1 MKKGGSEAIVIS
13 LGGSVLV
20 PSAIDTGFLM
30 AFRKLILRFAKEGK
44 KFVIICGGGQTA
56 RSYQSSAARVVQLDK
71 DDADWLG
78 IHATRLNAQLLRDV
92 LSDVAHK
99 RVVKNPNEKTAF
111 KEAVLI
117 AAGWKPG
124 RSTDYVATVLA
135 KNYGVKTIIN
145 VTNKDY
151 VYDRN
156 PDEHKDARPLRH
168 ITWQEF
174 MSMFGAE
181 WSPGLNVPF
190 DPVAS
195 RAAHDSKI
203 RVVVVG
209 RDLRNL
215 EDFLLGRAFKGTVIE
230 DGK

>member
-1 MKKGGSEAIVIS
+1 MRKKGTEAIVIS

-30 AFRKLILRFAKEGK
+30 DFRKLILRFAKEGK

-56 RSYQSSAARVVQLDK
+56 RSYQSAAARVVQLDK

-92 LSDVAHK
+92 LRDVAHK
-99 RVVKNPNEKTAF
+99 RVVKNPNEKIAF
-111 KEAVLI
+111 RESVLI

-135 KNYGVKTIIN
+135 RNYGVRTIIN

-156 PDEHKDARPLRH
+156 PDEHKHARPLRH

-174 MSMFGAE
+174 RAMFGAE

-195 RAAHDSKI
+195 RAAHDAKI

-209 RDLRNL
+209 KDLRNF
-215 EDFLLGRAFKGTVIE
+215 ENFLLGKQFRGTVIE

>member
-1 MKKGGSEAIVIS
+1 MGKRGAETVVIS

-20 PSAIDTGFLM
+20 PSAIDAGFLM

-56 RSYQSSAARVVQLDK
+56 RSYQKAAAGVVQLGK
-71 DDADWLG
+71 DDSDWLG

-99 RVVKNPNEKTAF
+99 RVVKNPNEKSAF
-111 KEAVLI
+111 RESVLI

-124 RSTDYVATVLA
+124 RSTDYVAAVLA
-135 KNYGVKTIIN
+135 RTYGVRTIIN

-156 PDEHKDARPLRH
+156 PDEHDNAKPLRR

-174 MSMFGAE
+174 RSMFGAE

-195 RAAHDSKI
+195 RAAHDAKI
-203 RVVVVG
+203 RVVVLG

-215 EDFLLGRAFKGTVIE
+215 EGFLLGKPFKGTVIE
-230 DGK
+230 DGE

>member
-1 MKKGGSEAIVIS
+1 MRKRSETIVIS

-20 PSAIDTGFLM
+20 PSGIDVGFLKG
-30 AFRKLILRFAKEGK
+30 FRKLILKLVKGGK
-44 KFVIICGGGQTA
+44 KRFVVICGGGKVS
-56 RSYQSSAARVVQLDK
+56 RDYQKAAGKAAQISK
-71 DDADWLG
+71 EDADWLG
-78 IHATRLNAQLLRDV
+78 IHASRLNAQLLRDV
-92 LSDVAHK
+92 LREVAHK
-99 RVVKNPNEKTAF
+99 KVVKNPNEKTAF

-135 KNYGVKTIIN
+135 RNYGVRTLIN
-145 VTNKDY
+145 VTNKDH
-151 VYDRN
+151 VYDSN
-156 PDEHKDARPLRH
+156 PDEHANAKPLKRV
-168 ITWQEF
+168 TWQQF
-174 MSMFGAE
+174 RAMFGTE

-195 RAAHDSKI
+195 RAAHGAKI

-215 EDFLLGRAFKGTVIE
+215 ESFLLGRQFRGTVIE